1 MTLRPGTV
9 IGGYRIERV
18 LGTGGMGSVYLAAH
32 PSLPRRNAL
41 KVLNPELTRDVEFRA
56 RFQREAELASSLD
69 HPNIVAVNDRGEAG
83 GYLWIAMQYVDGTD
97 VAAEL
102 ARAPRSMTPARALR
116 IIAEVGKAL
125 DHAHR
130 RGLLHRDV
138 KPANFMLSSTSDG
151 EERVL
156 LTDFGVAKSLADKSE
171 ITAAGAIL
179 ATIAYAAPE
188 QLLGG
193 QLDHRTDIYG
203 LGCALYK
210 LLTGANPFPAEQ
222 PAVVMAGHLY
232 EPPPRPSAMNPQL
245 PQALDDVIAV
255 AMAKDPGHRFNSCRE
270 LSEAAHRALNS
281 GARPTHVPSPVQ
293 VPSVSQVPTR
303 RRTGLGRWVLPA
315 VGVVGALVI
324 GAGVLA
330 LRPDADVPA
339 ATATGVTS
347 PVVPVAMSAAQVRTD
362 NPQFAGKTIGIVDV
376 TAVAATEASGY
387 SKSSNAIHLTHS
399 PQAALL
405 ESIGF
410 SYFSGFAGKVGET
423 SPRTL
428 DNLDRHTLFSPD
440 FAADYL
446 LVVRSDPG
454 SGAGSLLG
462 LDRKITGV
470 RALIIVIDDPKD
482 VAALRNYSPGKDQ
495 QALESLVPILRRH
508 IT

>member
-1 MTLRPGTV
+1 MTLRPGAV

-32 PSLPRRNAL
+32 PSLPRHNAL

-56 RFQREAELASSLD
+56 RFQREADLASSLD

-83 GYLWIAMQYVDGTD
+83 GYLWIAMQYIDGTD

-102 ARAPRSMTPARALR
+102 VRDPRSMTPPRALR
-116 IIAEVGKAL
+116 IISEVGKAL

-138 KPANFMLSSTSDG
+138 KPANFMLSSSAHDD
-151 EERVL
+151 ERVL
-156 LTDFGVAKSLADKSE
+156 LTDFGVAKSLADTSE

-210 LLTGANPFPAEQ
+210 LLTGANPFPAMQ
-222 PAVVMAGHLY
+222 PAAVMAGHLY
-232 EPPPRPSAMNPQL
+232 EAPPRPSAVNPRL
-245 PQALDDVIAV
+245 PQAIDDVIAI
-255 AMAKDPGHRFNSCRE
+255 AMAKDPAGRFNSCRE
-270 LSEAAHRALNS
+270 LSEAADQALT
-281 GARPTHVPSPVQ
+281 GGVRPTPVPSAGRPARVQ
-293 VPSVSQVPTR
+293 RIRLPRVR
-303 RRTGLGRWVLPA
+303 VLLA
-315 VGVVGALVI
+315 AAVVGALAV
-324 GAGVLA
+324 GAGVLV
-330 LRPDADVPA
+330 LRPSGGEPASAAASTMSSA
-339 ATATGVTS
+339 ATGPMT
-347 PVVPVAMSAAQVRTD
+347 AAQVRAD

-376 TAVAATEASGY
+376 SARESVSGGSGQELSHAMY
-387 SKSSNAIHLTHS
+387 LTGT
-399 PQAALL
+399 PQSALL

-410 SYFSGFAGKVGET
+410 AYYSGFVRVGDEV
-423 SPRTL
+423 SPRVL
-428 DNLDRHTLFSPD
+428 DTMAKYHALGNNY
-440 FAADYL
+440 AADYL
-446 LVVRSDPG
+446 LVIRSDPD

-462 LDRKITGV
+462 LDYKITTV
-470 RALIIVIDDPKD
+470 PAKVIVVDDPKA
-482 VAALRNYSPGKDQ
+482 VVALRNYVAGSDQ
-495 QALESLVPILRRH
+495 VALESLVPILRRH